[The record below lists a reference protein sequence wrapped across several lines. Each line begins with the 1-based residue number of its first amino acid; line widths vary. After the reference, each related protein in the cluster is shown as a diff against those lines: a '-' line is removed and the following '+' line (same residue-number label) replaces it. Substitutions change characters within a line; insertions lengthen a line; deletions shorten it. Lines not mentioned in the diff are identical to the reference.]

1 MIIGL
6 IPSRLNSKRLKEK
19 PLLKIDGLPIIV
31 HSFKRAKLAK
41 KLDKVIVCTDHK
53 KIVDVVKNNGVAV
66 LTSKKHRNGTE
77 RIYEVAKKMK
87 KATFILDIQGD
98 QPLISPRAIDLTV
111 EFHKKNKHFDIVLP
125 SMPIKNQEDNKS
137 LVKTIFSDEGKII
150 YFSRE
155 KVPYNYMSS
164 KVTYYK
170 NLSIISFKPKALE
183 KFFKSK
189 MGKLEKIESIELM
202 RALEIGLNIGTFII
216 NGSDFA
222 VDVNADL
229 LKAINVMPYDK
240 FRKTLLMNKYDLVIF
255 DLDGVLINSK
265 KNMRAAWDVV
275 RQKYAIEKLLKNI
288 PSLWVTLF

>member
-19 PLLKIDGLPIIV
+19 PLLEIDGLPIIV

-41 KLDKVIVCTDHK
+41 KLNKVIVCTDHQ
-53 KIVDVVKNNGVAV
+53 KIIDVVKKNNGEAV

-77 RIYEVAKKMK
+77 RIYEVAKKIK
-87 KATFILDIQGD
+87 KATLFVDIQGD
-98 QPLISPRAIDLTV
+98 QPLISPEAIDLTI
-111 EFHKKNKHFDIVLP
+111 EFHKKHKHFDIVLP
-125 SMPIKNQEDNKS
+125 SMPIKDEEDNKS
-137 LVKTIFSDEGKII
+137 LVKTIFSKEGRII

-155 KVPYNYMSS
+155 KVPYKYTSK

-189 MGKLEKIESIELM
+189 MGKLEKIEGVELM
-202 RALEIGLNIGTFII
+202 RALEIGLNIGTFVI

-240 FRKTLLMNKYDLVIF
+240 FRKLY
-255 DLDGVLINSK
+255 
-265 KNMRAAWDVV
+265 
-275 RQKYAIEKLLKNI
+275 
-288 PSLWVTLF
+288 